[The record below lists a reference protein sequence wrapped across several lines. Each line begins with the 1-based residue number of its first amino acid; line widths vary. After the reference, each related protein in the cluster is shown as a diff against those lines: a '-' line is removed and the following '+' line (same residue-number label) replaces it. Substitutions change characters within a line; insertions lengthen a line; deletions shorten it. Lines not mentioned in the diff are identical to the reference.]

1 MLVCGYDM
9 LGISVGVM
17 MCSGLMSVYV
27 VIGSVMSRFVRVKVI
42 WECFIEVVVVWCVV
56 GVFL

>member
-1 MLVCGYDM
+1 M

-27 VIGSVMSRFVRVKVI
+27 VIGSVMSRFVRVKVM